1 MPTPDRIIQRS
12 LYQLLES
19 SEGNQKLLASNLV
32 SIFKWYGPEVLFNSP
47 KISNQ
52 LWDALN
58 QLPSPENVSTQADQD
73 DTENRAAQ
81 MSSLGS
87 NYKLEEQ
94 VQTLRSEGK
103 SDLEIDEILKDEL
116 EKRKNLNK

>member
-1 MPTPDRIIQRS
+1 M
-12 LYQLLES
+12 
-19 SEGNQKLLASNLV
+19 
-32 SIFKWYGPEVLFNSP
+32 
-47 KISNQ
+47 
-52 LWDALN
+52 WDALN